1 MIKNAKKIDEARKM
15 ILPSRKKSA
24 SPKKGKYTALVAMVG
39 KNRDVKV
46 KVILLKI
53 DNGKLIFWSMYVLVF
68 FFQIMFMG
76 IIKTRR
82 PTLLEK

>member
-53 DNGKLIFWSMYVLVF
+53 DNGKLIFWS
-68 FFQIMFMG
+68 IMRLTKSKNKNQ
-76 IIKTRR
+76 KTPR
-82 PTLLEK
+82 K